1 MKISKIDP
9 VGIIVKDLSAELKD
23 APWGG
28 CEPATIIKDNVFE
41 KINKFKEQSGKDIV
55 IWGSK
60 TLAHSLMQEGLSD
73 EVQLRV
79 IPTTLSKGK
88 PVFDSA
94 YDLEFSD
101 VKTYDMGLVLL
112 RYKPES

>member
-1 MKISKIDP
+1 VVST
-9 VGIIVKDLSAELKD
+9 ELKE

-28 CEPATIIKDNVFE
+28 WEPATIIKDNVFE
-41 KINKFKEQSGKDIV
+41 KITKLKEQSGKDIV
-55 IWGSK
+55 IWGSM
-60 TLAHSLMQEGLSD
+60 TLAHSLIQEGLID

-94 YDLEFSD
+94 YDLEFLD
-101 VKTYDMGLVLL
+101 VKTYDKGLVLL
-112 RYKPES
+112 RYKLES